1 MLPVFHPGL
10 ADKQDG
16 VLVTKKF
23 PAFENMNPA
32 VTSSFQNY
40 NRYTYALNN
49 PLKYTD
55 PTGYN
60 NENSGATYI
69 NPYAFPGYQG
79 YIGPGSGN
87 YWTDYVRTEYGNY
100 MLMSRSTFNHFY
112 GEGSTDIAGQITSN
126 PTALEK
132 WKDGDITLS
141 MIRRDGG
148 FWVDY

>member
-1 MLPVFHPGL
+1 M
-10 ADKQDG
+10 K
-16 VLVTKKF
+16 
-23 PAFENMNPA
+23 PA

-60 NENSGATYI
+60 NENSGAIYI
-69 NPYAFPGYQG
+69 NPYAFSGYQG

-100 MLMSRSTFNHFY
+100 MLMSSSTFNHFY

-141 MIRRDGG
+141 MIRRDGS